1 MFRAPASREDAV
13 HTFEFHITDD
23 RYATP
28 TLKLVLA
35 ANKDGARDEA
45 QRTLNNSA
53 HHRGVAVYLNAE
65 RLFGLDALADAPGAA
80 AAPGSPEAPSEP
92 AERDAA
98 SPMGDRSNPGPP

>member
-1 MFRAPASREDAV
+1 V
-13 HTFEFHITDD
+13 HTFEFHIADD

-35 ANKDGARDEA
+35 ANKAGARDEA
-45 QRTLNNSA
+45 QRTLNDCA

-65 RLFGLDALADAPGAA
+65 RLFGLGALADAPGAV
-80 AAPGSPEAPSEP
+80 AAPRSPEPSPER

-98 SPMGDRSNPGPP
+98 SPLDDRSSPGPL